1 MSAARP
7 LAAGLAGALTLNA
20 LTLNA
25 LNEAAHRLAPPSPAV
40 PRLDRLGTAAL
51 AQALGLR
58 ARPARQADRAGAV
71 YAAALALDVAVNTAT
86 YATVAAAR
94 RPVLRGV
101 ATGALGG
108 AVALGG
114 AFLLGREEDVARR
127 PATPWL
133 TVAWYVAGGAAAGL
147 VARALAERGG

>member
-1 MSAARP
+1 MSTARS
-7 LAAGLAGALTLNA
+7 LTAGLAGA

-25 LNEAAHRLAPPSPAV
+25 LNEAAHRLAPPLAGV

-51 AQALGLR
+51 AQALGFR

-94 RPVLRGV
+94 RPVLRGIV
-101 ATGALGG
+101 TGALGG
-108 AVALGG
+108 AAAVGG
-114 AFLLGREEDVARR
+114 AFLLDRGEDVARR

-133 TVAWYVAGGAAAGL
+133 TVAWYAAGGAAAGL
-147 VARALAERGG
+147 AARALSQDER